1 MVLKPKRKNKKRG
14 SGAVKQSAVTAVG
27 VDLYHPFAF
36 WIGVLML
43 MTGVLLHL
51 PDFMSMEG
59 MGYRMSGMPMSG
71 IMLFGMILILL
82 GLPLSTYGLLPRFSA
97 LFNHRRT
104 SIDEYHVR
112 AMDDARLTG
121 AHWWLLFVLGVAL
134 IVDIMK
140 PATLGFV
147 VPGMRDEYALTMTQ
161 VSLFPLS
168 ALTGT
173 TVGSILWGLMADRLG
188 RRATIM
194 LASLFFVATSIC
206 GFMPSFGWQLFM
218 CFVMGLSAGG
228 MLPIVYALMAESV
241 PAQKRGWLVILHGG
255 LASACGYMAASGV
268 ATLFEPEFTWRIL
281 WFFNL
286 PTGLL
291 IILMNRWI
299 PESPRFLFEQGR
311 EDAARSV
318 LRKFGVVLE
327 TARAVPLPQRQA
339 AKSDCTQGGRASVWQ
354 LFKPPFLKHSL
365 TLMLYG
371 VSWGLVN
378 WGFLTFMPT
387 MLMDAGFAV
396 GSGSALLFYAS
407 AVAVPGTCVVALLYG
422 KWSSK
427 KTMIL
432 FAFMTSLVL
441 VGFASIS
448 VDLKQIDRWIIVA
461 LLMALMVSSTGVIAM
476 LSPYAAEVFPTDLR
490 GTGSGIAAAASK
502 SGGMVGPPMMGLL
515 LANSAGF
522 AIPALAT
529 AIPIALAALVLV
541 FTGIETRGR
550 GLEYLSTMEDES
562 LFSPDPGR
570 ASHTR

>member
-1 MVLKPKRKNKKRG
+1 MFVQKNKTCRHRAG
-14 SGAVKQSAVTAVG
+14 KQTAVTAVG
-27 VDLYHPFAF
+27 VDLYHPFCF
-36 WIGVLML
+36 WSGVLML
-43 MTGVLLHL
+43 ITGVLLHL
-51 PDFMSMEG
+51 PDFISMES
-59 MGYRMSGMPMSG
+59 MGYRMSGMPMSEV
-71 IMLFGMILILL
+71 MLWGMVLILL
-82 GLPLSTYGLLPRFSA
+82 GLPLSTYGLLPRLST
-97 LFNHRRT
+97 LFDYRT
-104 SIDEYHVR
+104 KNIAAYQIR
-112 AMDDARLTG
+112 AMDDAKLTS
-121 AHWWLLFVLGVAL
+121 AHWWLLFVLGAAL
-134 IVDIMK
+134 VVDIMK

-147 VPGMRDEYALTMTQ
+147 VPGMRDEYGLTMTH

-173 TVGSILWGLMADRLG
+173 TLGSVLWGWLSDRLG
-188 RRATIM
+188 RRATIL

-206 GFMPSFGWQLFM
+206 GFMPSFGWQIFM

-241 PAQKRGWLVILHGG
+241 PAKKRGWLVILHGG
-255 LASACGYMAASGV
+255 LASTCGYLAASGL

-291 IILMNRWI
+291 IIVMNRWI
-299 PESPRFLFEQGR
+299 PESPRFLLENGR
-311 EDAARSV
+311 AEAARFV
-318 LRKFGVVLE
+318 LHKFGVVLE
-327 TARAVPLPQRQA
+327 TQARAFPRGPWTKPESGHDR
-339 AKSDCTQGGRASVWQ
+339 RAWK
-354 LFKPPFLKHSL
+354 LFKPPFLKHSVSL
-365 TLMLYG
+365 ILYG
-371 VSWGLVN
+371 LSWGLVN

-387 MLMDAGFAV
+387 MLRDAGFGI

-407 AVAVPGTCVVALLYG
+407 LVALPGTCLVAFLYG

-448 VDLKQIDRWIIVA
+448 ADLKAVDSGFIVA
-461 LLMALMVSSTGVIAM
+461 LLVSLMMSSNGVITM
-476 LSPYAAEVFPTDLR
+476 LLPYAAEVFPTDLR

-502 SGGMVGPPMMGLL
+502 AGGMVGPPAMGLL

-522 AIPALAT
+522 AIPALAV
-529 AIPIALAALVLV
+529 AAPIALAASLLV

-550 GLEYLSTMEDES
+550 GLECLSAMGEGSTG
-562 LFSPDPGR
+562 P
-570 ASHTR
+570 

>member
-1 MVLKPKRKNKKRG
+1 MVIRKNKTTRRRTG
-14 SGAVKQSAVTAVG
+14 KQTAIG

-36 WIGVLML
+36 WSGVLML
-43 MTGVLLHL
+43 ITGVLLHL
-51 PDFMSMEG
+51 PDFISMES
-59 MGYRMSGMPMSG
+59 MRYRMSGMPMSA
-71 IMLFGMILILL
+71 IMLWGMILILL
-82 GLPLSTYGLLPRFSA
+82 GLPLSAYGLLPRLST
-97 LFNHRRT
+97 LFDRRPKN
-104 SIDEYHVR
+104 IAAYHIR
-112 AMDDARLTG
+112 AMDDAKMTS
-121 AHWWLLFVLGVAL
+121 AHWWLLFVLGAAL
-134 IVDIMK
+134 VVDIMK

-147 VPGMRDEYALTMTQ
+147 VPGMRDEYGLSMTH

-173 TVGSILWGLMADRLG
+173 TLGSILWGLMSDRLG

-206 GFMPSFGWQLFM
+206 GFMPSFAWQIFM

-241 PAQKRGWLVILHGG
+241 PAKKRGWLVILHGG
-255 LASACGYMAASGV
+255 LASTCGYLAASGL

-299 PESPRFLFEQGR
+299 PESPRFLFENGR
-311 EDAARSV
+311 ADAARSV
-318 LRKFGVVLE
+318 LQKFGVILE
-327 TARAVPLPQRQA
+327 TRSVNPLPQRPGT
-339 AKSDCTQGGRASVWQ
+339 KPGSGFDRPRSVPAGQ
-354 LFKPPFLKHSL
+354 LFKPPFLKHSM
-365 TLMLYG
+365 TLILYG
-371 VSWGLVN
+371 LGWGLVN

-387 MLMDAGFAV
+387 MLRDAGFEV

-407 AVAVPGTCVVALLYG
+407 LVALPGTCLVAFLYG

-432 FAFMTSLVL
+432 FAFLTSLVL
-441 VGFASIS
+441 IGFASIS
-448 VDLKQIDRWIIVA
+448 ADLKSVNSGIIVA
-461 LLMALMVSSTGVIAM
+461 LLVFLMMSSNGVITM
-476 LSPYAAEVFPTDLR
+476 LLPYAAEVFPTDLR

-502 SGGMVGPPMMGLL
+502 SGGMIGPPTMGLL

-522 AIPALAT
+522 AIPALAV
-529 AIPIALAALVLV
+529 AAPIALAALLLV

-550 GLEYLSTMEDES
+550 GLEVLSAMGEKS
-562 LFSPDPGR
+562 SR
-570 ASHTR
+570 A